1 MLSQLVFLAILIE
14 IKMILTGSE
23 IIKQVHRGTI
33 FIDPFNIDLV
43 NPNSYN
49 YRLGEYLIE
58 LKSKIIDLKRDQKF
72 KRIKI
77 PDNGYVL
84 LPSKFYLG
92 STTEIIGSDKYVPSL
107 IGRSSLGRLG
117 LFLQITADLGHI
129 GTKHR
134 WTLELAC
141 VQPIRIYSRMKIGQ
155 VSFWEPKGLNLL
167 KGKKYIN
174 QKLNYSSFSDPKMSI
189 FSKMLS

>member
-1 MLSQLVFLAILIE
+1 
-14 IKMILTGSE
+14 MILTGSKITE
-23 IIKQVHRGTI
+23 EVRSGSICL
-33 FIDPFNIDLV
+33 DPFEESLV

-49 YRLGEYLIE
+49 YRLDKDLVEITYNVDDIKLLPIQHKLI
-58 LKSKIIDLKRDQKF
+58 
-72 KRIKI
+72 I
-77 PDNGYVL
+77 PEEGYVL
-84 LPSKFYLG
+84 QPNKLYLG
-92 STTEIIGSDKYVPSL
+92 VTYETIGSPKYVPSL

-189 FSKMLS
+189 FSK